1 MSSVGS
7 LQTNRRAE
15 GDDQRLAVFLDG
27 FQHRGA
33 GDVIVLLQRP
43 EDRGVFQL
51 QSDVP
56 AEVQE
61 GDFMWLRAFC
71 HKPATP
77 AARVDSATCFKDV
90 NRHASLSRQFAS

>member
-1 MSSVGS
+1 MISGLRSFLMVSS
-7 LQTNRRAE
+7 T
-15 GDDQRLAVFLDG
+15 
-27 FQHRGA
+27 GA
-33 GDVIVLLQRP
+33 PATSSSFSKRP